1 MRRNTNAEEYGT
13 HGNFE
18 NVLSS
23 AADVFKLYIKSTYN
37 IGKLIVLQGTWFTT
51 ICIIERGIE
60 RSWGDATNGAEN
72 LDRLP

>member
-37 IGKLIVLQGTWFTT
+37 IGKLIVLQGSWFTT
-51 ICIIERGIE
+51 IRYHGTLQRTLLGRCK
-60 RSWGDATNGAEN
+60 
-72 LDRLP
+72 